1 MSFKFWFR
9 CSSKSGYLY
18 QIDIYLGRKQ
28 TPEFSLSLGEEV
40 VLQLTKDLERL
51 FWTFCFDNFFN
62 SPKLIEELFQKGIYG
77 AGIVRANRK
86 QMPKMIDDK
95 QMKRGDCEFLFSGNT
110 MACKWMDNRSVLL
123 LSSALE
129 GMNDIL
135 SVQRREKGSKTK
147 SSVPCPKVV
156 KLYNSGMGGVDLMDQ
171 LTGAYRLDRKS
182 SVSFYLHIFFDLM
195 DIACINRYLIYDMK
209 HPNKLSLLDYKIVV
223 AKNLIQYHQGWK
235 REVPMSRP
243 SKRKNQPESTID
255 KENRTFVICL
265 ACNIPL
271 CLVKKRNCFQKYHI

>member
-1 MSFKFWFR
+1 
-9 CSSKSGYLY
+9 
-18 QIDIYLGRKQ
+18 
-28 TPEFSLSLGEEV
+28 
-40 VLQLTKDLERL
+40 
-51 FWTFCFDNFFN
+51 
-62 SPKLIEELFQKGIYG
+62 
-77 AGIVRANRK
+77 
-86 QMPKMIDDK
+86 MPKMIDDK

-156 KLYNSGMGGVDLMDQ
+156 KLYSSGMVGVDLVD
-171 LTGAYRLDRKS
+171 LRTAAYRLDRKS
-182 SVSFYLHIFFDLM
+182 SVRFYLRIFFDLM
-195 DIACINRYLIYDMK
+195 DIACVNSYLIYNMK

-223 AKNLIQYHQGWK
+223 KKNLIQHHQGRK
-235 REVPMSRP
+235 RAVPMSRP
-243 SKRKNQPESTID
+243 SKRKNQPESID
-255 KENRTFVICL
+255 NHGGHLPDYQTMRKRCLYCAMEGKENRTFVICL

-271 CLVKKRNCFQKYHI
+271 CLVKERNCFQKHHI